1 MNLTDNR
8 IGRVAN
14 PGSGT
19 PGGKRTMVSGIRLTV
34 TPREYFQ
41 ERVLAARHSLKVDL
55 PDDVEFYVVN
65 LLASFVAI
73 QAPAEAL
80 GGGGQEGAF
89 FDKPLAFMLRDASEA
104 PDVQKPGLYRAL
116 GDTSLYITG
125 FFQDFFNRKTFA
137 IDYYIALG
145 RTGYEQAAKCL
156 PSHRGESAGKD
167 TLQALA
173 NDFVKVVDV
182 LAEVAEQGKGS
193 GPVDIL
199 NVYDR
204 WTRSHSERLRKILAD
219 QGIIAIETPYK
230 IAQ

>member
-1 MNLTDNR
+1 MNVKSADNR
-8 IGRVAN
+8 VGRVAN
-14 PGSGT
+14 RGSGI
-19 PGGKRTMVSGIRLTV
+19 PGGNLTMVSGIRLTV

-41 ERVLAARHSLKVDL
+41 ERVLAARHSLNVEL
-55 PDDVEFYVVN
+55 TDDVEFYVVN
-65 LLASFVAI
+65 LLASFVAMD
-73 QAPAEAL
+73 ATAEA
-80 GGGGQEGAF
+80 GSPDGQF
-89 FDKPLAFMLRDASEA
+89 FEKPLAFMLRDASEA
-104 PDVQKPGLYRAL
+104 PDTRKPGLYRAL

-145 RTGYEQAAKCL
+145 KTGYEQAAKCM
-156 PSHRGESAGKD
+156 PGHRGESANKD

-173 NDFVKVVDV
+173 KDFVKVVDV
-182 LAEVAEQGKGS
+182 LAEVAEQGKGK

-204 WTRSHSERLRKILAD
+204 WTRSQSERLRKILAD